1 MVSWSVM
8 VTKSIPRASEPVD
21 VMGRGGALGQAEG
34 ALDAELAVREAE
46 EWQCRSTRLIGLDVI
61 ALP

>member
-1 MVSWSVM
+1 
-8 VTKSIPRASEPVD
+8 
-21 VMGRGGALGQAEG
+21 MGRGGALGQAEG